1 MISNRIDQKFFQL
14 KFSFLS
20 LSNLFIA
27 NNDFQQ
33 IVHTPKYVT
42 SKYRGKRLVISNIIH
57 QTLEWMEVLFL

>member
-1 MISNRIDQKFFQL
+1 MFNRIDLNFFQV

-33 IVHTPKYVT
+33 IVHTPKYIT
-42 SKYRGKRLVISNIIH
+42 SKYEGNQLVIRDITN
-57 QTLEWMEVLFL
+57 QTFNG